1 MPESPRWLVKS
12 GRIDEAR
19 IILGRLRGNGN
30 ADDPAAKDELQDI
43 INVVELERQAT
54 RLNSY
59 WTVISGRGSGKLH
72 LGRRTQL
79 AIWLQFLQAWLV
91 IGYPFCSRFAR
102 PHTFFRLSEGPASPQ
117 LQYTRRLCSP
127 SQAMARP
134 KLNC

>member
-30 ADDPAAKDELQDI
+30 PDDPVAKDELQEI
-43 INVVELERQAT
+43 INVVELERQTT

-79 AIWLQFLQAWLV
+79 AVWLQFLQAW
-91 IGYPFCSRFAR
+91 
-102 PHTFFRLSEGPASPQ
+102 
-117 LQYTRRLCSP
+117 
-127 SQAMARP
+127 
-134 KLNC
+134 